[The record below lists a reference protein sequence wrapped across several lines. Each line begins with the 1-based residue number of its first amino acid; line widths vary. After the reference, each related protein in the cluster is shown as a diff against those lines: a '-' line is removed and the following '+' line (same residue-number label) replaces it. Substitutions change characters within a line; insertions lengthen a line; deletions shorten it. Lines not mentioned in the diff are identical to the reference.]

1 MSSLISRSSDFIED
15 FFKDFPGFY
24 VRPLRGESGQGPG
37 HPIRVDVQDNDKAY
51 TVKAEV
57 PGVDKENLQVSID
70 GHTVTIKAEVKQ
82 EQTDKDASW
91 LRCERYYG
99 ASSRSF
105 SLPHEVD
112 EAQSKAKY
120 DNGVLT
126 LTLPKSSTTAS
137 KRLAIE

>member
-24 VRPLRGESGQGPG
+24 VRPLRAEGGHGPG
-37 HPIRVDVQDNDKAY
+37 HIRVDVQDADKAY

-57 PGVDKENLQVSID
+57 PGVNKEDIQVSID

-82 EQTDKDASW
+82 EQTDKDAAW

-99 ASSRSF
+99 ASSRSI
-105 SLPHEVD
+105 SLPDEVD

-137 KRLAIE
+137 RKLAIE